1 MAGGVVSFALS
12 SLKDPKAY
20 LYLLGYLLFM
30 FIPFIN
36 FFLVSWLGAV
46 IILHAF
52 QRLGFASPRLG
63 FVKYVKLLLLD
74 ILNFFIALLSV
85 YNPRWL
91 MVLILV
97 FILNFVF
104 TVVVSFPPISYL
116 LTAYLI
122 LYGLVVF
129 HNAFRLWFSRFVFLS
144 TDQGVVESSKT
155 AWKVSR
161 GRFWELFL
169 GMLVLSIACF
179 LVYLVL
185 SAVIGFAVGAVA
197 GVALASALNALVQA
211 SPFYA
216 VLGVVPGLGA
226 IVASMLVSFLVFAL
240 LSFLLTVMVL
250 SGATKMYLHVFTEAR
265 EFGSLPDNDT
275 PRAAWQDYKPQPK
288 PPASPPSA
296 LSELSKLDTDLEP
309 EQKPA
314 KKTRPVAGQEETEEV
329 QELSFE
335 GLEEDE
341 GKEA

>member
-12 SLKDPKAY
+12 SLKDPKTY
-20 LYLLGYLLFM
+20 LYLVAYLLSM
-30 FIPFIN
+30 FIPFLN
-36 FFLVSWLGAV
+36 FFLVAWLGAV
-46 IILHAF
+46 IVLHAF
-52 QRLGFASPRLG
+52 QRLGFAPPKLG
-63 FVKYVKLLLLD
+63 FVKFIKLILLD

-97 FILNFVF
+97 FVLNFIF
-104 TVVVSFPPISYL
+104 TVLAPFPPIGYL
-116 LTAYLI
+116 LTVYLV

-169 GMLVLSIACF
+169 GMLVLSIVCF
-179 LVYLVL
+179 LVYLVI
-185 SAVIGFAVGAVA
+185 STVIGLAVGAVA
-197 GVALASALNALVQA
+197 GVVLASALNALLQA

-226 IVASMLVSFLVFAL
+226 IVASMLVSLLVFTL

-275 PRAAWQDYKPQPK
+275 PKAAWQDYKPPAK
-288 PPASPPSA
+288 PGAPQPSA
-296 LSELSKLDTDLEP
+296 LSELSKLDTDFEP
-309 EQKPA
+309 EPKPA
-314 KKTRPVAGQEETEEV
+314 KKAKPAEAEDKESTEVEE
-329 QELSFE
+329 L
-335 GLEEDE
+335 
-341 GKEA
+341 